1 VIPACEPEP
10 AFWARLDLPASE
22 ADRAEGLAE
31 LLRQLRVPAAV
42 RHSPS
47 EGGTFALVPLDD
59 DGSPLAV
66 TDTYGPK
73 LRWSL
78 LDRDRLLN
86 GLSSLAG
93 RGSTLDGESIEQLA
107 DEPDDGL
114 GPDDTAQGRTGR
126 VDAIA
131 WTTHEQPGVLA
142 ALGARFDMS
151 FVAVDAA
158 EMGLALTVHDPA
170 DRDRAFTNGVWA
182 MTDGVAMWRSGEE
195 ASAAFIHR
203 RGAVI
208 MTWRTPWRW
217 VDPSKSGQVDH
228 DGATVSA
235 MLHDLVLDDGDPA
248 AWVTRFRLDQEGG
261 DRLRALFRRGPHAE
275 ALDDLCEILRIHP
288 SLLAVLSDDG
298 ESYAGRTMIT
308 AASARQQFRDE
319 MRAKIEAAAPGPQ
332 TFRGRHPRIWLG
344 LSAFV
349 IVVLAAVAV
358 MGWSDG
364 RPTALLPGLVALV
377 WTASLV
383 TDGSVRRAR
392 RADSSELAPARDGRD
407 R

>member
-1 VIPACEPEP
+1 MIPACEPEP
-10 AFWARLDLPASE
+10 AFWVRLDLPASE

-47 EGGTFALVPLDD
+47 EGGTFALVPLAN

-66 TDTYGPK
+66 TDTYGPE
-73 LRWSL
+73 LRWSV
-78 LDRDRLLN
+78 LDRDRLIN

-93 RGSTLDGESIEQLA
+93 RGSTFDGERIEQLA
-107 DEPDDGL
+107 DEPDDGP
-114 GPDDTAQGRTGR
+114 GHDDTAPGGTGR

-151 FVAVDAA
+151 FVAVDTV

-182 MTDGVAMWRSGEE
+182 MTDGIAMWRRGEE

-203 RGAVI
+203 RSAII
-208 MTWRTPWRW
+208 MTWRTPWLW
-217 VDPSKSGQVDH
+217 VDPSKPGQVDH

-235 MLHDLVLDDGDPA
+235 MLNDLVLDDGDPA
-248 AWVTRFRLDQEGG
+248 AWVTRFRLDQERG

-275 ALDDLCEILRIHP
+275 ALHDLCEILRIHP
-288 SLLAVLSDDG
+288 SLLVVLSDDG
-298 ESYAGRTMIT
+298 ESYADRTMIT
-308 AASARQQFRDE
+308 AANPRQQFRDE
-319 MRAKIEAAAPGPQ
+319 MRAEVEAAAPGPQ
-332 TFRGRHPRIWLG
+332 SFRGRHPRIWLG
-344 LSAFV
+344 LSAVV
-349 IVVLAAVAV
+349 ILVLAAVAV

-364 RPTALLPGLVALV
+364 RPTALLPGLVALI

-392 RADSSELAPARDGRD
+392 RGDSSEPTPAHDAHD